1 MTNTLPPESTSP
13 SGPSFADRA
22 LALIGLSLCEAAS
35 RINLWSLTL
44 LWLTFIT
51 ALLGSRI
58 GAMLP
63 LLMAGLVLAACQ
75 AYCAWRL
82 AFDRPV
88 FAAWARLKEDDCL
101 AALRAFDSA
110 LAVLLQKNVPAGNTR
125 SMADRVKGVRR
136 LHLFQFVA
144 LSGQALTLLV
154 LMIGFVWSSHHA

>member
-22 LALIGLSLCEAAS
+22 LALIGLSLCEAAN

-75 AYCAWRL
+75 AYLAWRL
-82 AFDRPV
+82 AFDRPI
-88 FAAWARLKEDDCL
+88 FAAWARLEEDDCL
-101 AALRAFDSA
+101 SAQRAFDSA
-110 LAVLLQKNVPAGNTR
+110 LAVLLQKNLPAGNTP
-125 SMADRVKGVRR
+125 SMADRVMGVRR
-136 LHLFQFVA
+136 LHLLQLVA
-144 LSGQALTLLV
+144 LSGQTLTLLG
-154 LMIGFVWSSHHA
+154 LMLGFVWGSHHA